1 MDDASP
7 DDDLIE
13 TTLERRVLHR
23 GRFINFRID
32 TIADADGGRHTR
44 EVVEHPGAVCIVPL
58 IAADVL
64 MVRQYRTPV
73 GQVLM
78 ELPAGTLDRM
88 PDGSIEAP
96 EDAAPRE
103 LGEETGFRAGRWRL
117 LGRFWSAPGFAEEL
131 MHLYLATDLE
141 PIEGYRGPAADERLV
156 VERVAWRDA
165 VAMAET
171 GQIQDAKT
179 LVGLLL
185 LSRLAEAGDLAD

>member
-1 MDDASP
+1 
-7 DDDLIE
+7 
-13 TTLERRVLHR
+13 
-23 GRFINFRID
+23 
-32 TIADADGGRHTR
+32 
-44 EVVEHPGAVCIVPL
+44 
-58 IAADVL
+58 
-64 MVRQYRTPV
+64 
-73 GQVLM
+73 
-78 ELPAGTLDRM
+78 
-88 PDGSIEAP
+88 
-96 EDAAPRE
+96 
-103 LGEETGFRAGRWRL
+103 
-117 LGRFWSAPGFAEEL
+117 